1 MRGRPRKYSCL
12 LDSASMRSLP
22 KDLHTFR
29 QKSDLIERLVCFTEK
44 FKLSFLRNVNN
55 APNSTR
61 SLSSI
66 DSIAPSTTLSEPLH
80 NSPSSITKLTTDPSN
95 FKKLLI
101 KCSTELCPILTC
113 MYVPSDKY
121 IHVCLYRLK
130 RHIEHTIRS
139 ESNGVCYSP
148 LSGFVPSNCGLSA
161 PSPKS
166 SIPTYEAVKN
176 STFGKDIPSNYVNH
190 ITSHSQQYQHK
201 ITNRSVARFVTY
213 NKRRPK
219 FASPRQCIMLSNM
232 GESSSL
238 NADERITWDI

>member
-1 MRGRPRKYSCL
+1 MQMRYNNSSNKTIPNEYEESVISNIGFCDYTKEPQIHPHMSI
-12 LDSASMRSLP
+12 S
-22 KDLHTFR
+22 
-29 QKSDLIERLVCFTEK
+29 TEK
-44 FKLSFLRNVNN
+44 VSNDQTN
-55 APNSTR
+55 
-61 SLSSI
+61 
-66 DSIAPSTTLSEPLH
+66 TTYLG
-80 NSPSSITKLTTDPSN
+80 
-95 FKKLLI
+95 
-101 KCSTELCPILTC
+101 C
-113 MYVPSDKY
+113 VG
-121 IHVCLYRLK
+121 

-148 LSGFVPSNCGLSA
+148 LSGFVPSTSGLSA

-219 FASPRQCIMLSNM
+219 FASPR
-232 GESSSL
+232 
-238 NADERITWDI
+238 R